1 MQKLKSFSLN
11 ISIQNFV
18 NIDLHFYV
26 LYFKIYGNINIVAF

>member
-18 NIDLHFYV
+18 NIDL
-26 LYFKIYGNINIVAF
+26 YFMYCNLKYMKL